1 MILSKSRKFIFLRVP
16 KTASTSLQRQILE
29 SIPYEEIDLH
39 TQIDTYD
46 TSGVDKIPEDSH
58 LHKCKYP
65 HEHIPSV
72 FSAINAH
79 PNLADLI
86 KHKVLSY
93 DELFEYKVYGVMR
106 EPIDRLVSQAQQ
118 SFSLIEYDP
127 PLTNALALSS
137 FFHVLDNKAVD
148 EQTGLMLHH
157 RNPGLFNSQ
166 IHWLR
171 YNGRR
176 INRLFKYDEISKL
189 LEEITG
195 ETELKYN
202 HRSHYRKVK
211 EVHIPDELAKEVR
224 RRYPEDFALWE
235 SLSSNSFSHKDHLS
249 FLKERSVSY

>member
-39 TQIDTYD
+39 TQVDTYD
-46 TSGVDKIPEDSH
+46 STGPDKIPEDSY
-58 LHKCKYP
+58 LYKCKYP
-65 HEHIPSV
+65 HEEIPPV

-93 DELFEYKVYGVMR
+93 DEIFEYRVYGVMR
-106 EPIDRLVSQAQQ
+106 DPIDRLISQAQH
-118 SFSLIEYDP
+118 SFSQLTFDP

-137 FFHVLDNKAVD
+137 FFQVLENKIID
-148 EQTGLMLHH
+148 EKSGMMLQH
-157 RNPGLFNSQ
+157 RNPGLYNGQ
-166 IHWLR
+166 VHWVR

-176 INRLFKYDEISKL
+176 INRLFKFENISKL

-202 HRSHYRKVK
+202 HRSYYRRVK
-211 EVHIPDELAKEVR
+211 EVQIPPELAQEVR

-235 SLSSNSFSHKDHLS
+235 SLS
-249 FLKERSVSY
+249 

>member
-39 TQIDTYD
+39 TQIDTYHEND
-46 TSGVDKIPEDSH
+46 NTDEIPSDSR
-58 LHKCKYP
+58 LLTCKYP
-65 HEHIPSV
+65 HEEIPAV

-86 KHKVLSY
+86 KHKVITY

-106 EPIDRLVSQAQQ
+106 EPIDRLISQAQH
-118 SFSLIEYDP
+118 SFSKLYFNP

-137 FFHVLDNKAVD
+137 FLHVIDNKAVD

-157 RNPGLFNSQ
+157 RNPGLFYGQ
-166 IHWLR
+166 IHWVR

-176 INRLFKYDEISKL
+176 INKLFKYENVSKL

-195 ETELKYN
+195 ETELKYK
-202 HRSHYRKVK
+202 HRSHYRRFK
-211 EVHIPDELAKEVR
+211 ERYIPIELEQEIR

-235 SLSSNSFSHKDHLS
+235 SLS
-249 FLKERSVSY
+249 